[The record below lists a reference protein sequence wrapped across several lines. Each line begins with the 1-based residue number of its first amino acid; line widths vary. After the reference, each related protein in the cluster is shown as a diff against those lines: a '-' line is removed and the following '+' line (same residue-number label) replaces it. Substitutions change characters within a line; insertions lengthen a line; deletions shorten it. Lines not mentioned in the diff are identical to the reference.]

1 MQRFWLARPGVPC
14 SLPVMAST
22 EPDTRRTALDVFES
36 VSKLLLLLS
45 LQAFPVFLTIGAAQ
59 IIGRHF

>member
-1 MQRFWLARPGVPC
+1 
-14 SLPVMAST
+14 MAST